1 MRTRKEVIL
10 RSLVI
15 VTALSLL
22 GFPARAV
29 AGGDGLNLIP
39 NLTLLV
45 ANLTVLG
52 LLIYP
57 TQRWLLAPLVR
68 VLVEREQRTAGA
80 LERAEST
87 HAEAVRMREE
97 LERELLRART
107 EAQAHRSVI
116 LGEAEVEERRILEEA
131 RTDSARALEAVRSS
145 VEGELAEARRTLQ
158 SDAQELSR
166 AAAARIL
173 GRAL

>member
-1 MRTRKEVIL
+1 MRALIIVI
-10 RSLVI
+10 
-15 VTALSLL
+15 ALSLL
-22 GFPARAV
+22 GYPALAL

-39 NLTLLV
+39 NITLLV

-57 TQRWLLAPLVR
+57 IQRWLLAPLVR

-87 HAEAVRMREE
+87 HAEAVRVRKE
-97 LERELLRART
+97 LERELARARV
-107 EAQAHRSVI
+107 EAQAHRSAI
-116 LGEAEVEERRILEEA
+116 LGEAEAEERRILDEA

-145 VEGELAEARRTLQ
+145 VEGELADARRTLQ
-158 SDAQELSR
+158 NDAQDLSR
-166 AAAARIL
+166 EAAARIL